1 MDEDIMRPIGLFVAT
16 KWVWEKFGKNWKIKK
31 RIVTDESQTMMDE
44 NSIETAKWLEDAY
57 RRARKRNIS
66 MCAITQGFEVF
77 LRLPQ
82 GMGILK
88 NASTKFLLRQESIDI
103 SAVQD
108 RFSLSEGEAEFLLTA
123 SKGYGIVKV
132 NNDASIFYGDVTESE
147 YNMFTSDP
155 NDLVGVRA

>member
-1 MDEDIMRPIGLFVAT
+1 
-16 KWVWEKFGKNWKIKK
+16 
-31 RIVTDESQTMMDE
+31 
-44 NSIETAKWLEDAY
+44 
-57 RRARKRNIS
+57 